1 MPLPKVA
8 IIGRPNV
15 GKSSLFNT
23 LARRRIAIVE
33 PTAGVT
39 RDRVS
44 TIIESDDRWFELVDT
59 GGMDFRTSEELAANV
74 SNQIEYAIREASVI
88 LFIVDTQDGRQPL
101 DEQIA
106 ERLRPVG
113 VPVIIAA
120 NKADNDRLAQNA
132 TDFHAFGYEPVIP
145 VSAKH
150 GRGRRDLMAAVR
162 ERLPADAAEA
172 PSEVAMKI
180 AVVGKRNAGK
190 STFINALAGS
200 ERVIVSEIPGTTR
213 DAVDIRFEKDGLT
226 YIAIDTA
233 GVRKRKSVKDDIEYY
248 SLTRAFE
255 SIRRADVVLLLI
267 DATTPVSQVDKHL
280 GRSVRDEM
288 KPVILVVNKWDL
300 AKGEAT
306 TGDFADYLGETMP
319 GLAYA
324 PLSFTTA
331 KDARN
336 VLATIDLARN
346 LYKQS
351 RSRVTTGELNRVIER
366 VVKMKQPP
374 SPRTTLPKIYFATQ
388 VAAEP
393 PTVVLFVNQPDLF
406 GTSYQR
412 FIENRFREELP
423 FPEVPI
429 RLVLRAHSEHQGDGR
444 KRGGPGRTKAKRK
457 SKRRSA
463 RKGAG

>member
-15 GKSSLFNT
+15 GKSSLLNT

-44 TIIESDDRWFELVDT
+44 TIVEHEGRWFELVDT
-59 GGMDFRTSEELAANV
+59 GGMDFRTGHELAADV
-74 SNQIEYAIREASVI
+74 HRQIDYALQEAAAVV
-88 LFIVDTQDGRQPL
+88 FVVDVQDGLTPL
-101 DEQIA
+101 DRDVA
-106 ERLRPVG
+106 ERLRRLSA
-113 VPVIIAA
+113 PVIVAA
-120 NKADNDRLAQNA
+120 NKADNDRLAA
-132 TDFHAFGYEPVIP
+132 AAGEFYALGCEPVLA

-150 GRGRRDLMAAVR
+150 SRGRRELLAAILQ
-162 ERLPADAAEA
+162 RLPPEAAEA
-172 PSEVAMKI
+172 PAEVAMKI

-233 GVRKRKSVKDDIEYY
+233 GMRKRKSIASDIEFY
-248 SLTRAFE
+248 SLTRAME

-267 DATTPVSQVDKHL
+267 DAATPVSMVDKHL
-280 GRSVRDEM
+280 GAAVEKEM
-288 KPVILVVNKWDL
+288 KPVVLVVNKWDL
-300 AKGEAT
+300 AKGKAAP
-306 TGDFADYLGETMP
+306 GDFAEYLGKVMS
-319 GLAYA
+319 GLPYA
-324 PLSFTTA
+324 PVSCVSA
-331 KDARN
+331 KDSRN

-346 LYKQS
+346 LYKQAS
-351 RSRVTTGELNRVIER
+351 TRVATADLNRVIEHAIR
-366 VVKMKQPP
+366 LRQPP
-374 SPRTTLPKIYFATQ
+374 SPTATLPKVYFATQ
-388 VAAEP
+388 VAVSP
-393 PTVVLFVNQPDLF
+393 PTIVLFVNNPDLF
-406 GTSYQR
+406 GEDYRR

-429 RLVLRAHSEHQGDGR
+429 RLILRAHAEEAGKHAKR
-444 KRGGPGRTKAKRK
+444 KRGGKPRGRKER
-457 SKRRSA
+457 
-463 RKGAG
+463 

>member
-8 IIGRPNV
+8 IVGRPNV

-44 TIIESDDRWFELVDT
+44 TIIESDQRWFELVDT
-59 GGMDFRTSEELAANV
+59 GGMDFRTSEELAADV
-74 SNQIEYAIREASVI
+74 ANQIEYAIREASVI
-88 LFIVDTQDGRQPL
+88 IFVVDTQEGRQPL

-106 ERLRPVG
+106 ERLRPVA
-113 VPVIIAA
+113 VPVIVAA
-120 NKADNDRLAQNA
+120 NKTDNDHLVQNA
-132 TDFHAFGYEPVIP
+132 TDFHAFGYDPVIP

-150 GRGRRDLMAAVR
+150 GRGRRDLAAAVR
-162 ERLPADAAEA
+162 QRLPSDAAEA
-172 PSEVAMKI
+172 PGEVAMKI

-200 ERVIVSEIPGTTR
+200 ERVIVSETPGTTR

-226 YIAIDTA
+226 YVAIDTA
-233 GVRKRKSVKDDIEYY
+233 GIRKRKSIRDDIEFY
-248 SLTRAFE
+248 SLTRALA

-280 GRSVRDEM
+280 GRAVQDEM
-288 KPVILVVNKWDL
+288 KPVVLVVNKWDL
-300 AKGEAT
+300 AKGRAT
-306 TGDFADYLGETMP
+306 TGEFADYLGRTLP

-351 RSRVTTGELNRVIER
+351 RSRATTGELNRVIER

-374 SPRTTLPKIYFATQ
+374 SPRTRLPKIYFATQ
-388 VAAEP
+388 VAAAP

-406 GTSYQR
+406 SASYRR

-429 RLVLRAHSEHQGDGR
+429 RLILRAHSEHEGDGR
-444 KRGGPGRTKAKRK
+444 KRREAGRARTGK
-457 SKRRSA
+457 KRR
-463 RKGAG
+463 R